1 MVVSSRSRASL
12 DVITEVCVLGWT
24 RGRPFGTWAT
34 VALTACLLTACGG
47 PSSGQTVP
55 TPTAVVTDG
64 TPLPGVLVGPCAGGR
79 LTVGDLAEIDDDLAN
94 GIETAQERA
103 ENWQSDAIL
112 VAVRVGCELLGST
125 FHWRATFFSDRIQ
138 TYFFSDTG
146 ETAVA
151 ATGSQAIGE
160 LSLEGVSFNDLGLSL
175 LRAGYVP
182 DASLD
187 PGGNVEVRING
198 DANPFGP
205 TNVPDGAIV
214 FHVALESR
222 GEIVDLFIDASD
234 GTVYQYQS

>member
-1 MVVSSRSRASL
+1 MAAPWGQPIGLWAIVV
-12 DVITEVCVLGWT
+12 
-24 RGRPFGTWAT
+24 
-34 VALTACLLTACGG
+34 VAACLLTACGG
-47 PSSGQTVP
+47 ASLGQIVP
-55 TPTAVVTDG
+55 TPTAVVNDG
-64 TPLPGVLVGPCAGGR
+64 TPFSGIIEGPCAGGR
-79 LTVGDLAEIDDDLAN
+79 LTIGDLAALDDGLAI
-94 GIETAQERA
+94 GIAIAGERA

-112 VAVRVGCELLGST
+112 VAVRVGCELLEPN

-151 ATGSQAIGE
+151 ATGSRANGE
-160 LSLEGVSFNDLGLSL
+160 LSLEGVSYTDLGVSL

-182 DASLD
+182 DVSLD
-187 PGGNVEVRING
+187 PGGNVEVRVNS

-205 TNVPDGAIV
+205 SNVPDSAIV

-234 GTVYQYQS
+234 GTVYQYPR